1 MNDSKESA
9 VTQKAPRVPTIDQ
22 LNELMEMEE
31 GRRAHLKFAA
41 GWGAIGFFG
50 LVDFA
55 AAFLRGTVG
64 FERLFSL
71 VIALWFSGV
80 AIAVW
85 REARHPRIP
94 EEDDSANPKA
104 E

>member
-1 MNDSKESA
+1 MIDSKESQVA
-9 VTQKAPRVPTIDQ
+9 QKASHVPTVDQ
-22 LNELMEMEE
+22 LNKLMEMEE

-71 VIALWFSGV
+71 VIAIWFSAV
-80 AIAVW
+80 AIGTW
-85 REARHPRIP
+85 WDSRRPEIP
-94 EEDDSANPKA
+94 QDDEPANPQS